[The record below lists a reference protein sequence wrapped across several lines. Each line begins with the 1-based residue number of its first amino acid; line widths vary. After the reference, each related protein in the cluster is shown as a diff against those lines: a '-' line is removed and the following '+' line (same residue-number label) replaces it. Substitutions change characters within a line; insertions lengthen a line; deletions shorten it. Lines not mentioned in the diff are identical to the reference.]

1 MRPMLPSAKLKR
13 IRKKRPPQL
22 KWQTGAYSR
31 YVEWEDILPYSFLL
45 IAKLVNVPPDDLVTD
60 FMDNLSCGSWKRE
73 GRDKAKEKLVD
84 YFIAHGYGQDY
95 YTEDDIRTMFKEL
108 DAIGVSW
115 PDEGNSKMIDLY
127 AKWRNKHYNYWF
139 KKWWRKIRRKK

>member
-1 MRPMLPSAKLKR
+1 M
-13 IRKKRPPQL
+13 
-22 KWQTGAYSR
+22 
-31 YVEWEDILPYSFLL
+31 LPYSFLL